1 MLIEL
6 DSSLL
11 HIARDLAAAWSANPT
26 LGLQHYGMTTST
38 KHCKMPTFMQTAVK
52 SLAALKVAN
61 VTQLSFKARKFD
73 HSLGSSSPCLSSL
86 LPFHLLFH
94 RDG

>member
-26 LGLQHYGMTTST
+26 LGLQHYDY
-38 KHCKMPTFMQTAVK
+38 FDQT
-52 SLAALKVAN
+52 LQDAN
-61 VTQLSFKARKFD
+61 IYANRCNRNVSVVFRRVEL
-73 HSLGSSSPCLSSL
+73 CLCS
-86 LPFHLLFH
+86 
-94 RDG
+94 